1 MNQKIPEKIRE
12 GRNNLLLME
21 KDKDY
26 EYGNTVDLIDA
37 MRNMEIKSQEIPSLN
52 SILDSLS
59 TI

>member
-1 MNQKIPEKIRE
+1 M
-12 GRNNLLLME
+12 LLME